1 MKCQIKY
8 GVVQPV
14 VMKDGDACG
23 RHHFVGGQD
32 GCEGRFNFGGHHQD
46 SFVKLLTQL
55 NFTLVFEKLVN
66 FKNV

>member
-46 SFVKLLTQL
+46 SFMKLLTQL
-55 NFTLVFEKLVN
+55 VREILRLFLKS
-66 FKNV
+66 